1 VQFLALA
8 LLQTLHMKHHKP
20 REAAPGDAVVAA
32 AAASGQG
39 DIHAE

>member
-1 VQFLALA
+1 LA
-8 LLQTLHMKHHKP
+8 LLQTVHMKHHKP

-32 AAASGQG
+32 AASGQG